1 MAKSNIVMENA
12 RLIFRN
18 FEGREEKYNR
28 KGDRNFGLII
38 EDPEVAQQLAEDSWN
53 IKELTPKNND
63 DYDDTPEV
71 IHWLPVTV
79 RFDNIPPKVMLITRR
94 KKTRLNE
101 DNINTVDYA
110 NIAKVDLTVTPYDWE
125 VNGKTGT
132 KAYLQTAYITIN
144 EDEFA
149 DKYADLEEA

>member
-1 MAKSNIVMENA
+1 MENA

-28 KGDRNFGLII
+28 KGDRKFGLII
-38 EDPEVAQQLAEDSWN
+38 EDPEVAQQLAEDGWN

-71 IHWLPVTV
+71 IYWLPVTV
-79 RFDNIPPKVMLITRR
+79 RFDNVPPKVMLVTRR

-101 DNINTVDYA
+101 DNINTVDYT

-125 VNGKTGT
+125 VNGKSGT
-132 KAYLQTAYITIN
+132 KAYLQTMYVTIN

>member
-1 MAKSNIVMENA
+1 MENA
-12 RLIFRN
+12 HLIFKN

-38 EDPEVAQQLAEDSWN
+38 EDPEVAQQLVEDGWN

-71 IHWLPVTV
+71 IYWLPVTV
-79 RFDNIPPKVMLITRR
+79 RFDNVPPKVMLVTRR

-101 DNINTVDYA
+101 DNINTVDYV

-125 VNGKTGT
+125 VNGKSGT
-132 KAYLQTAYITIN
+132 KAYLQTMYVTIN

>member
-38 EDPEVAQQLAEDSWN
+38 EDSEVAQQLTEDGWN

-71 IHWLPVTV
+71 VYWLPVTV
-79 RFDNIPPKVMLITRR
+79 RFDNVPPKVMLVTRR

-101 DNINTVDYA
+101 DNINTIDYA

-125 VNGKTGT
+125 VNGKSGT
-132 KAYLQTAYITIN
+132 KAYLQTMYVTIN

>member
-38 EDPEVAQQLAEDSWN
+38 EDSEVAQQLAEDGWN

-71 IHWLPVTV
+71 IYWLPVTV
-79 RFDNIPPKVMLITRR
+79 RFDNVPPKVMLVTRR

-101 DNINTVDYA
+101 ENINTVDYA

-125 VNGKTGT
+125 VNGKSGT
-132 KAYLQTAYITIN
+132 KAYLQTMYVTIN

>member
-38 EDPEVAQQLAEDSWN
+38 EDPEVAQQLAEDGWN

-71 IHWLPVTV
+71 IYWLPVTV
-79 RFDNIPPKVMLITRR
+79 RFDNVPPKVMLVTRR
-94 KKTRLNE
+94 KKTKLNE

>member
-1 MAKSNIVMENA
+1 MENA

-38 EDPEVAQQLAEDSWN
+38 EDPEVAQQLAEDGWN

-71 IHWLPVTV
+71 IYWLPVTV
-79 RFDNIPPKVMLITRR
+79 RFDNVPPKVMLVTRR

-101 DNINTVDYA
+101 DNINTIDYA

-125 VNGKTGT
+125 VNGKSGT
-132 KAYLQTAYITIN
+132 KAYLQTMYVTIN

>member
-1 MAKSNIVMENA
+1 MENA

-38 EDPEVAQQLAEDSWN
+38 EDTEVAQQLAEDGWN

-71 IHWLPVTV
+71 IYWLPVTV
-79 RFDNIPPKVMLITRR
+79 RFDNVPPKVMLVTRR

-101 DNINTVDYA
+101 ENINTVDYA

-125 VNGKTGT
+125 VNSKSGT
-132 KAYLQTAYITIN
+132 KAYLQTMYVTIN

>member
-1 MAKSNIVMENA
+1 MENA

-38 EDPEVAQQLAEDSWN
+38 EDSEVVQQLAEDGWN

-71 IHWLPVTV
+71 IYWLPVTV
-79 RFDNIPPKVMLITRR
+79 RFDNVPPKVMLVTRR

-101 DNINTVDYA
+101 DNINTIDYA

-125 VNGKTGT
+125 VNGKSGT
-132 KAYLQTAYITIN
+132 KAYLQTMYVTIN

>member
-1 MAKSNIVMENA
+1 MTKSNIVMENA

-38 EDPEVAQQLAEDSWN
+38 EDSEVAQQLAEDGWN

-71 IHWLPVTV
+71 IYWLPVTV
-79 RFDNIPPKVMLITRR
+79 RFDNVPPKVMLVTRR

-101 DNINTVDYA
+101 ENINTVDYA

-125 VNGKTGT
+125 VNGKSGT
-132 KAYLQTAYITIN
+132 KAYLQTMYVTIN

>member
-1 MAKSNIVMENA
+1 MAKSNIVTENA

-38 EDPEVAQQLAEDSWN
+38 EDPEVAQQLAEDGWN

-63 DYDDTPEV
+63 NYDDTPEV
-71 IHWLPVTV
+71 IYWLPVTV
-79 RFDNIPPKVMLITRR
+79 RFDNVPPKVMLVTRR

-101 DNINTVDYA
+101 ENINTVDYA

-125 VNGKTGT
+125 VNGKSGT
-132 KAYLQTAYITIN
+132 KAYLQTMYVTIN

>member
-38 EDPEVAQQLAEDSWN
+38 EDSEVAQQLMEDGWN

-71 IHWLPVTV
+71 IYWLPVTV
-79 RFDNIPPKVMLITRR
+79 RFDNVPPKVMLVTRR

-101 DNINTVDYA
+101 ENINTVDYA

-125 VNGKTGT
+125 VNGKSGT
-132 KAYLQTAYITIN
+132 KAYLQTMYVTIN

>member
-38 EDPEVAQQLAEDSWN
+38 EDPEVAQQLAEDGWN

-71 IHWLPVTV
+71 IYWLPVTV
-79 RFDNIPPKVMLITRR
+79 RFDNVPPKVMLVTRR

-125 VNGKTGT
+125 VNGKSGT
-132 KAYLQTAYITIN
+132 KAYLQTMYVTMN

>member
-38 EDPEVAQQLAEDSWN
+38 EDPEVAQQLAEDGWN

-71 IHWLPVTV
+71 IYWLPVTV
-79 RFDNIPPKVMLITRR
+79 RFDNVPPKVMLVTRR

-101 DNINTVDYA
+101 ENINTVDYA

-125 VNGKTGT
+125 VNGKSGT
-132 KAYLQTAYITIN
+132 KAYLQTMYVTIN

>member
-38 EDPEVAQQLAEDSWN
+38 EDPEVAQQLAEDGWN

-71 IHWLPVTV
+71 IYWLPVTV
-79 RFDNIPPKVMLITRR
+79 RFDNVPPKVMLVTRS

>member
-1 MAKSNIVMENA
+1 MENA

-38 EDPEVAQQLAEDSWN
+38 EDPEVAQQLAEDGWN

-71 IHWLPVTV
+71 IYWLPVTV
-79 RFDNIPPKVMLITRR
+79 RFDSVPPKVMLVTRR

-125 VNGKTGT
+125 VNGKSGT

>member
-38 EDPEVAQQLAEDSWN
+38 DDAEVAQQLMEDGWN

-71 IHWLPVTV
+71 IYWLPVTV
-79 RFDNIPPKVMLITRR
+79 RFDNVPPKVMLVTRR

-101 DNINTVDYA
+101 DNINTIDYA

-125 VNGKTGT
+125 VNGKSGT
-132 KAYLQTAYITIN
+132 KAYLQTMYVTIN

>member
-1 MAKSNIVMENA
+1 MTKSNIVMENA

-38 EDPEVAQQLAEDSWN
+38 EDSEVAQQLAEDGWN

-71 IHWLPVTV
+71 IYWLPVTV
-79 RFDNIPPKVMLITRR
+79 RFDNVPPKVMLVTRR

-101 DNINTVDYA
+101 DNINTIDYA

-132 KAYLQTAYITIN
+132 KAYLQTMYVTIN

>member
-1 MAKSNIVMENA
+1 MTKSNIVMENA

-38 EDPEVAQQLAEDSWN
+38 EDPEVAQQLAEDGWN

-63 DYDDTPEV
+63 DYDDTPEA
-71 IHWLPVTV
+71 IYWLPVTV
-79 RFDNIPPKVMLITRR
+79 RFDNVPPKVMLVTRR

-125 VNGKTGT
+125 VNGKSGT
-132 KAYLQTAYITIN
+132 KAYLQTMYVTIN

>member
-1 MAKSNIVMENA
+1 MENA

-38 EDPEVAQQLAEDSWN
+38 EDSEVAQQLAEDGWN
-53 IKELTPKNND
+53 IKELTPKNTD

-71 IHWLPVTV
+71 IYWLPVTV
-79 RFDNIPPKVMLITRR
+79 RFDNVPPKVMLVTRR

-101 DNINTVDYA
+101 DNINTIDYA

-125 VNGKTGT
+125 VNGKSGT
-132 KAYLQTAYITIN
+132 KAYLQTMYVTIN

-149 DKYADLEEA
+149 DKYADLEES

>member
-1 MAKSNIVMENA
+1 MTKSNIVMENA

-38 EDPEVAQQLAEDSWN
+38 EDSEVAQQLAEDGWN

-71 IHWLPVTV
+71 IYWLPVTV
-79 RFDNIPPKVMLITRR
+79 RFDNVPPKVMLVTRR

-101 DNINTVDYA
+101 DNINTIDYA

-125 VNGKTGT
+125 VNGKSGT
-132 KAYLQTAYITIN
+132 KAYLQTMYVTIN

>member
-38 EDPEVAQQLAEDSWN
+38 EDPEVAQQLTEDGWN

-63 DYDDTPEV
+63 NYDDTPEV
-71 IHWLPVTV
+71 IYWLPVTV
-79 RFDNIPPKVMLITRR
+79 RFDNVPPKVMLITRR

-125 VNGKTGT
+125 VNGKSGT

>member
-38 EDPEVAQQLAEDSWN
+38 EDSEVAQQLAEDGWN

-71 IHWLPVTV
+71 VYWLPVTV
-79 RFDNIPPKVMLITRR
+79 RFDNVPPKVMLVTRR

-101 DNINTVDYA
+101 ENINTVDYA

-125 VNGKTGT
+125 VNGKSGI
-132 KAYLQTAYITIN
+132 KAYLQTMYVTIN

>member
-1 MAKSNIVMENA
+1 MENA

-18 FEGREEKYNR
+18 FEGCEKKYNR

-38 EDPEVAQQLAEDSWN
+38 EDPEVAQQLAEDGWN
-53 IKELTPKNND
+53 IKKLTPKNND

-71 IHWLPVTV
+71 IYWLPVTV
-79 RFDNIPPKVMLITRR
+79 RFDNVPPKVMLVTRR

-101 DNINTVDYA
+101 ENINTVDYA

-125 VNGKTGT
+125 VNGKSGI
-132 KAYLQTAYITIN
+132 KAYLQTMYVTIN

>member
-28 KGDRNFGLII
+28 KGDRNFGLVI
-38 EDPEVAQQLAEDSWN
+38 EDPEVAKQLAEDGWN

-63 DYDDTPEV
+63 NYDDTPEV
-71 IHWLPVTV
+71 IYWLPVTV
-79 RFDNIPPKVMLITRR
+79 RFDNVPPKVMLVTRR

-125 VNGKTGT
+125 VNGKSGT
-132 KAYLQTAYITIN
+132 KAYLQTMYVTIN

-149 DKYADLEEA
+149 DKYADFEEA

>member
-1 MAKSNIVMENA
+1 MENA

-38 EDPEVAQQLAEDSWN
+38 EDVEVAEQLLEDGWN

-71 IHWLPVTV
+71 IYWLPVTV
-79 RFDNIPPKVMLITRR
+79 RFDNVPPKVMLVTRR

-101 DNINTVDYA
+101 DNINTIDYA

-125 VNGKTGT
+125 VNGKSGT
-132 KAYLQTAYITIN
+132 KAYLQTMYVTIN

>member
-38 EDPEVAQQLAEDSWN
+38 EDPEVAQQLAEDGWN

-71 IHWLPVTV
+71 IYWLPVTV
-79 RFDNIPPKVMLITRR
+79 RFDNVPPKVMLVTRR

-110 NIAKVDLTVTPYDWE
+110 NIVKVDLTVTPYDWE
-125 VNGKTGT
+125 VNGKSGT

>member
-38 EDPEVAQQLAEDSWN
+38 EDPEVAQQLAEDGWN

-71 IHWLPVTV
+71 IYWLPVTV
-79 RFDNIPPKVMLITRR
+79 RFDNVPPKVMLVTRR

-125 VNGKTGT
+125 VNGKSGT
-132 KAYLQTAYITIN
+132 KAYLQTMYVTIN

>member
-1 MAKSNIVMENA
+1 MENA

-38 EDPEVAQQLAEDSWN
+38 EDAEVAQQLAEDGWN

-71 IHWLPVTV
+71 IYWLPVTV
-79 RFDNIPPKVMLITRR
+79 RFDNVPPKVMLVTRR

-101 DNINTVDYA
+101 DNINTIDYA

-125 VNGKTGT
+125 VNGKSGT
-132 KAYLQTAYITIN
+132 KAYLQTMYVTIN

>member
-1 MAKSNIVMENA
+1 MENA

-38 EDPEVAQQLAEDSWN
+38 EDPEVAQQLAEDGWN

-71 IHWLPVTV
+71 IYWLPVTV
-79 RFDNIPPKVMLITRR
+79 RFDNVPPKVMLVTRR

-101 DNINTVDYA
+101 ENINTVDYA

-125 VNGKTGT
+125 VNGKSGT
-132 KAYLQTAYITIN
+132 KAYLQTMYVTIN

-149 DKYADLEEA
+149 DKYADLEED

>member
-1 MAKSNIVMENA
+1 MTKSNIVMENA

-38 EDPEVAQQLAEDSWN
+38 EDPEVAQQLAEDGWN

-71 IHWLPVTV
+71 IYWLPVTV
-79 RFDNIPPKVMLITRR
+79 RFDNVPPKVMLVTRR

-101 DNINTVDYA
+101 ENINTIDYA

-125 VNGKTGT
+125 VNGKSGT
-132 KAYLQTAYITIN
+132 KAYLQTMYVTIN

>member
-1 MAKSNIVMENA
+1 MSKSNIVMENA

-38 EDPEVAQQLAEDSWN
+38 EDPEVAQQLAEDGWN

-71 IHWLPVTV
+71 IYWLPVTV
-79 RFDNIPPKVMLITRR
+79 RFDNVPPKVMLVTRR

-101 DNINTVDYA
+101 DNINTIDYA

-125 VNGKTGT
+125 VNGKSGT
-132 KAYLQTAYITIN
+132 KAYLQTMYVTIN

>member
-38 EDPEVAQQLAEDSWN
+38 EDHEVAQQLAEDGWN

-71 IHWLPVTV
+71 IYWLPVTV
-79 RFDNIPPKVMLITRR
+79 RFDNVPPKVMLVTRR

-125 VNGKTGT
+125 VNGKSGT

>member
-38 EDPEVAQQLAEDSWN
+38 EDPEVAQQLAEDGWN

-71 IHWLPVTV
+71 IYWLPVTV
-79 RFDNIPPKVMLITRR
+79 RFDNVPPKVMLVTRR

-101 DNINTVDYA
+101 DNINTIDYA

-125 VNGKTGT
+125 VNGKSGT
-132 KAYLQTAYITIN
+132 KAYLQTMYVTIN

>member
-1 MAKSNIVMENA
+1 MENA

-38 EDPEVAQQLAEDSWN
+38 EDPEVAQQLAEDGWN

-71 IHWLPVTV
+71 IYWLPVTV
-79 RFDNIPPKVMLITRR
+79 RFDNVPPKVMLVTRS

>member
-1 MAKSNIVMENA
+1 MENA
-12 RLIFRN
+12 RIIFRN

-38 EDPEVAQQLAEDSWN
+38 EDPEVAQQLAEDGWN

-71 IHWLPVTV
+71 IYWLPVTV
-79 RFDNIPPKVMLITRR
+79 RFDNVPPKVMLVTRR

-101 DNINTVDYA
+101 DNINTIDYA

-125 VNGKTGT
+125 VNGKSGT
-132 KAYLQTAYITIN
+132 KAYLQTMYVTIN

-149 DKYADLEEA
+149 DKYADLDEA

>member
-1 MAKSNIVMENA
+1 MENA

-38 EDPEVAQQLAEDSWN
+38 EDSEVAQQLAEDGWN

-71 IHWLPVTV
+71 IYWLPVTV
-79 RFDNIPPKVMLITRR
+79 RFDNVPPKVMLVTRR

-101 DNINTVDYA
+101 GNINTVDYA

-125 VNGKTGT
+125 VNGKSGT
-132 KAYLQTAYITIN
+132 KAYLQTMYVTIN